1 MERVVNWL
9 AVLGVAAML
18 CGCTG
23 GGGTTTP
30 ADEQGPPVIQF
41 VSAQPSSGSS
51 PLRATFTVNI
61 TGGEAPFVYAWDYQ
75 NDGAVDR
82 YLNGEYRKTVSVQTD
97 YYLKASDA
105 GGASQYMCVLKV
117 TDNQNRSV
125 TSDPVGVS
133 VLGTQTVII
142 DPDSTKTY
150 AYSDERLPDG
160 SYMFRSGSP
169 VFFRVAVSG
178 GQMPY
183 GYQWDFNGDGTVD
196 STVPNPQYTF
206 TLTEPGSKTYL
217 VHLTVA
223 DNNGE
228 KVLYDYVV
236 VVFGPDTPP
245 PPNQQFEI
253 ILSSSPAASA
263 GVILLKFDPTGGD
276 PKLPTEPR
284 LDLSV
289 VVSPEPGKGGVPPY
303 EYYWDFENDGAI
315 DSQFPSPT
323 IPFYDQNR
331 KILVNPYTIQERQK
345 TFTLRCMVID
355 GSGQRQTV
363 FRTVLVKRI
372 VGNPGVLVVTPAY
385 GIASGG
391 VFTADP
397 PLPYAKVD
405 GPASAVDA
413 LFQCMISGSTESY
426 EWQLDLD
433 GDGNPEFPLI
443 DDDHDPL
450 TPMVPGWGAAPGG
463 GGTTVSQLITFGPYD
478 SDGDPGTPPVEIYP
492 SIRYYPAKM
501 KIRSLDPS
509 KVEVDSTVID
519 MPLSLVMRNPMPSDV
534 TEGLKKRSDH
544 SMASSWTV
552 QAGGPNGTYLVDR
565 EAVVT
570 GGAQGITPM
579 REVDLIEQTFDVPA
593 DQGEGEVQ
601 LTFTGTTHQSLNFER
616 RGAMPF
622 GFQHRPGED
631 APAGYP
637 EFPKGFFVIG
647 GNNTLNGILA
657 SVEGNLTDSITAND
671 PWFLMDEFLVPDY
684 YPLTDAAVAYIGSRF
699 QQPTASTYLFI
710 QDYLVT
716 GGLHPP
722 SGSDVDNVSGRLLTA
737 SFAVYVDGNQRWLY
751 SAYGEYGPAMV
762 TERYDGAGAVTNNRY
777 YVIGGRVA
785 SGQSVATVEAYN
797 LLTNQWENAPSL
809 HDARSGLSAVVISG
823 LIYVYG
829 GAYYPSTMGTR
840 TIVTT
845 AEVFNPQTGVWS
857 YTVPPSLPTDNGAAV
872 SLPTAGAVWT
882 DATPADFV
890 YVNAAWYYGGL
901 DDSSS
906 ETNSLEEFEYFVPVP
921 PGP

>member
-9 AVLGVAAML
+9 AVFGVAAML

-30 ADEQGPPVIQF
+30 TDQQGPPVIQF

-51 PLRATFTVNI
+51 PLRVTFTVNI

-75 NDGAVDR
+75 NDGAFDR

-160 SYMFRSGSP
+160 SYMFRSGKP

-178 GQMPY
+178 GQTPY

-228 KVLYDYVV
+228 KVLYDYVI

-276 PKLPTEPR
+276 PELPTEPR

-363 FRTVLVKRI
+363 YRTILVKRI

-391 VFTADP
+391 VFTAEP
-397 PLPYAKVD
+397 PLPYDKVD
-405 GPASAVDA
+405 GPASPVDA
-413 LFQCMISGSTESY
+413 LFKCTISGSTESY

-433 GDGNPEFPLI
+433 GNGSPDFPLI
-443 DDDHDPL
+443 DDDHDTQ
-450 TPMVPGWGAAPGG
+450 TPPVPGWGAAPGG
-463 GGTTVSQLITFGPYD
+463 GGTTVSQLVTFVGSGTPGLYD
-478 SDGDPGTPPVEIYP
+478 TDNDPLTPPVPVYP
-492 SIRYYPAKM
+492 SVWYYPAKM
-501 KIRSLDPS
+501 KIRSLDPN

-519 MPLSLVMRNPMPSDV
+519 MPLSLVMRTPMPSDV

-544 SMASSWTV
+544 CMASYWNV
-552 QAGGPNGTYLVDR
+552 QAGGPNGIYLVDR

-579 REVDLIEQTFDVPA
+579 REVDLIEQTFDVPPE
-593 DQGEGEVQ
+593 QGKGEVQ
-601 LTFTGTTHQSLNFER
+601 LTFTGTTHQSLNIER
-616 RGAMPF
+616 RGAMAFPF
-622 GFQHRPGED
+622 FQRGVVPSD
-631 APAGYP
+631 PTNTGY
-637 EFPKGFFVIG
+637 FTVG
-647 GNNTLNGILA
+647 GYNLINQILA
-657 SVEGNLTDSITAND
+657 SSEFIVTPDVKANGA
-671 PWFLMDEFLVPDY
+671 WTLSGEILVPDY
-684 YPLTDAAVAYIGSRF
+684 WPLQDGMGAMDYILN
-699 QQPTASTYLFI
+699 ANYDI
-710 QDYLVT
+710 QGYIFC

-722 SGSDVDNVSGRLLTA
+722 SGEDVDAVSGKLI
-737 SFAVYVDGNQRWLY
+737 SYDPIGAVRPL
-751 SAYGEYGPAMV
+751 GPLFLAMGPSMV
-762 TERYDGAGAVTNNRY
+762 TERYDGAAVYTNDRL

-785 SGQSVATVEAYN
+785 SGQSVATVEAFN
-797 LLTNQWENAPSL
+797 FLNNQWENVPAL
-809 HDARSGLSAVVISG
+809 NDARSGLSAVVING
-823 LIYVYG
+823 LIYAYS
-829 GAYYPSTMGTR
+829 GAYYPSAMGAR
-840 TIVTT
+840 TIITT

-872 SLPTAGAVWT
+872 SLPTPGAVWQVAP
-882 DATPADFV
+882 DNFV

-901 DDSSS
+901 DDMAK
-906 ETNSLEEFEYFVPVP
+906 ETNQLEEFEYYVLVP
-921 PGP
+921 PAP